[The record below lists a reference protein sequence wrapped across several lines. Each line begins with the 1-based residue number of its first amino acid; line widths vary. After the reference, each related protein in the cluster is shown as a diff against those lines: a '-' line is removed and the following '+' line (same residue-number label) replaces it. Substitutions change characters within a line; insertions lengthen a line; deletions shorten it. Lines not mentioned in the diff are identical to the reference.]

1 MNKFNETPQKFQNET
16 RLIPVTKWNDYY
28 DYPTI
33 GGLRALIFNADK
45 NGFNKVIRRIGSRVL
60 LNEQAFFDWVEEIND
75 KKGVKNDSK
84 H

>member
-1 MNKFNETPQKFQNET
+1 MNTNKT

>member
-1 MNKFNETPQKFQNET
+1 MNTNKT

-28 DYPTI
+28 NYPTI

>member
-1 MNKFNETPQKFQNET
+1 MNKFNETPKKFQNET

>member
-1 MNKFNETPQKFQNET
+1 MRNDNA

-75 KKGVKNDSK
+75 KKGVKNDCK

>member
-1 MNKFNETPQKFQNET
+1 MKSNET

-28 DYPTI
+28 NYPTI

>member
-1 MNKFNETPQKFQNET
+1 MMSNET

>member
-1 MNKFNETPQKFQNET
+1 MKSNET

-75 KKGVKNDSK
+75 KKGVKNDYK

>member
-1 MNKFNETPQKFQNET
+1 MSSNET

>member
-1 MNKFNETPQKFQNET
+1 MSSNET

-33 GGLRALIFNADK
+33 GGLMALIFNADK

-75 KKGVKNDSK
+75 KKGVKNDRK